1 MFICGRLILIKPV
14 RLIKICCA
22 TVVVSIIV
30 FYAIF
35 WEPYCFF
42 AKPLYSS
49 SISSLAL
56 AKIYTYGPPR
66 SSSHSKNLIII
77 LVPKISSKLTQR
89 LQLIDRNFADNF
101 STNLLILYSNVP
113 YESDLLHLTDAI
125 KRPVSFLNVGIFFN
139 LFPIR
144 FDPCKT
150 KTPYR
155 YRGKWNYSL
164 MIRFWFKFL
173 FELPELEKFEYVMRL
188 DDDSKLTDK
197 WMNVFDE
204 MRNKN
209 AVYFANN
216 IDLDLEE
223 QLPGTMFLKQVT
235 FDYIKQNNIK
245 PKQFEILRDAFGNN
259 SIHTYFNNFEVL
271 KMEFFRRKEIRHWV
285 ESIDS
290 TNGIFYYRWGDA
302 GLRYLTL
309 ALFAEQH
316 EVLHRAD
323 YNLSYCHKCR

>member
-1 MFICGRLILIKPV
+1 
-14 RLIKICCA
+14 
-22 TVVVSIIV
+22 
-30 FYAIF
+30 
-35 WEPYCFF
+35 
-42 AKPLYSS
+42 
-49 SISSLAL
+49 
-56 AKIYTYGPPR
+56 
-66 SSSHSKNLIII
+66 
-77 LVPKISSKLTQR
+77 
-89 LQLIDRNFADNF
+89 
-101 STNLLILYSNVP
+101 
-113 YESDLLHLTDAI
+113 
-125 KRPVSFLNVGIFFN
+125 
-139 LFPIR
+139 
-144 FDPCKT
+144 
-150 KTPYR
+150 
-155 YRGKWNYSL
+155 
-164 MIRFWFKFL
+164 
-173 FELPELEKFEYVMRL
+173 
-188 DDDSKLTDK
+188 
-197 WMNVFDE
+197 MNVFDE